1 MKESTT
7 SPLYATSQTPA
18 TRKSQVIRQPDRNRR
33 IRLVQ
38 ARRQSRTRGAA
49 GGFFR
54 AGEGLAIDSDQPAI
68 LNDTFPGAHGVAISG
83 VFATTDASAGVSP
96 QRLPRTSAQAS
107 RPTSPQVPCQPR
119 RKGHCPA
126 SSQARLRA
134 SPRSGSPDICAGVS
148 PDVSAGTLSAA
159 PERPLPCVSAGTSA
173 GVSPQVSPQGA
184 PPDTFPCLAGRLP
197 ARRPAPRPPRFPV
210 VVPYIAPAQ
219 PGSTANHALT
229 RQRVHA

>member
-1 MKESTT
+1 M
-7 SPLYATSQTPA
+7 
-18 TRKSQVIRQPDRNRR
+18 IRQPDQNRR

-83 VFATTDASAGVSP
+83 VSP

-107 RPTSPQVPCQPR
+107 RPTSPQAPCQPR

-134 SPRSGSPDICAGVS
+134 SPRRGSPDICAGVS

-159 PERPLPCVSAGTSA
+159 PERPLPCVSASTSA

-184 PPDTFPCLAGRLP
+184 PPDTFPCPARRLP

-210 VVPYIAPAQ
+210 VAPHIAPAQ